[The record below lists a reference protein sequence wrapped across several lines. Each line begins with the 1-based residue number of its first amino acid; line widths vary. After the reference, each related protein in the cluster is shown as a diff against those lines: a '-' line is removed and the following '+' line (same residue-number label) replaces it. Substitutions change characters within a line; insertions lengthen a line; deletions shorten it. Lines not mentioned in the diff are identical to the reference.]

1 MHKPTANAGEICGDY
16 FTISPRLRD
25 IETIVT
31 PGCLCISTCDSYD
44 PFSGSAQVRI
54 VSTSAA
60 CNVTEAGAK
69 SSLQFAPRLS
79 VHGFARRLMGLQHE
93 ISSPA

>member
-1 MHKPTANAGEICGDY
+1 MHKPTAKCRRDLW
-16 FTISPRLRD
+16 RLFHYL
-25 IETIVT
+25 TKTFVT

-44 PFSGSAQVRI
+44 PFLESAQVRI

-69 SSLQFAPRLS
+69 SSLQLAPRLS
-79 VHGFARRLMGLQHE
+79 FHGFARRLMELQHE